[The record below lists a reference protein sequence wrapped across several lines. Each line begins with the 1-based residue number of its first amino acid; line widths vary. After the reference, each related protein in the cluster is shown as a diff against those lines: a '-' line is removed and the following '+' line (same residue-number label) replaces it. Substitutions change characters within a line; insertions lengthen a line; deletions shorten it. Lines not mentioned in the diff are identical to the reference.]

1 MPTTSQSEEF
11 GALVPW
17 GDPNWYRGY
26 SSPYYTDSHIQ
37 WRARIRSFV
46 DTHIMPNC
54 HTWDENKA
62 MPSDVYVA
70 AYKAGWLPGCVG
82 MWPTKYLAEDPNAP
96 KPPAG
101 GFDAFHELILWDE
114 LSRCG
119 SGGVVWGFSAG
130 LSIGL
135 PPVLHFGSEAMKAKV
150 AGPCLRGEKIICL
163 AITEPYAGSDVGS
176 LRATAKLN
184 AEGTHYVL
192 NGEKKWITNGVFADY
207 FTVACRTGGP
217 GMGGISLLLVS
228 KDMPGVNCKQMK
240 CMGVWPSGTTYIEF
254 EDVPVPKENLIG
266 KENMGFKYI
275 MYNFNHERWLLACQ
289 ATRFARVCLEDA
301 FKYSMKRRTFGKKLI
316 EHPVIRWKLAEM
328 ARQVEATQNMLENVT
343 YQMKMLSH
351 EDFMTKLGGDCALLK
366 VQSTKT
372 MEYCAREAAQIF
384 GGASYVRGGQ
394 GERVERMYR
403 EVRAM
408 AIPGGSEEI
417 LLDLSVR
424 QELKRFERPR
434 EAKGV
439 SARL

>member
-1 MPTTSQSEEF
+1 MESQPQSSPSDF
-11 GALVPW
+11 GAGVPW

-26 SSPYYTDSHIQ
+26 HSPFYTQSHVA
-37 WRARIRSFV
+37 WRAKIRAFV
-46 DTHIMPNC
+46 EKEIMPHC
-54 HTWDENKA
+54 HAWDEAKK
-62 MPSDVYVA
+62 MPLEVYEK
-70 AYKAGWLPGCVG
+70 AYKAGWLPACVG
-82 MWPTKYLAEDPNAP
+82 MWPKEHLGADAP
-96 KPPAG
+96 PEPAG

-119 SGGVVWGFSAG
+119 SGGVVWGFAAG

-135 PPVLHFGSEAMKAKV
+135 PPVLHFASPELKQRV
-150 AGPCLRGEKIICL
+150 AGPCLRGEKVICL
-163 AITEPYAGSDVGS
+163 AITEPYAGSDVGN
-176 LRATAKLN
+176 LRATAKLDASGRN
-184 AEGTHYVL
+184 YLL

-228 KDMPGVNCKQMK
+228 KDMPGVTCKQMQ

-254 EDVPVPKENLIG
+254 DNVPVPKENLIG
-266 KENMGFKYI
+266 RENDGFKYI
-275 MYNFNHERWLLACQ
+275 MYNFNHERWMLAAQ
-289 ATRFARVCLEDA
+289 AIRFARVCLEDA
-301 FKYSMKRRTFGKKLI
+301 FKYAQKRRTFGKKLI

-328 ARQVEATQNMLENVT
+328 ARQVEATQSMVENIT

-351 EDFMTKLGGDCALLK
+351 EDFMKKLGGDCALIK
-366 VQSTKT
+366 VQATKT

-417 LLDLSVR
+417 LLDLSVK
-424 QELKRFERPR
+424 QAMKQQQ
-434 EAKGV
+434 AK
-439 SARL
+439 L